1 MTNLSLTSILFVS
14 ILIEEVKVGCFPSK
28 SAWVIPVPVA
38 FAIFVSIF
46 TPPINNVL
54 QLICPGTTV
63 PIEEV
68 SLETIKELIFKCE
81 FLDNFSCFKS
91 KSS

>member
-1 MTNLSLTSILFVS
+1 MTNLTLTSILFVS
-14 ILIEEVKVGCFPSK
+14 ILIEEVKKFCFSSK
-28 SAWVIPVPVA
+28 SAWVIVEPVE
-38 FAIFVSIF
+38 FAIFVLIS
-46 TPPINNVL
+46 TPSINNVL

-81 FLDNFSCFKS
+81 FLDKFFLF
-91 KSS
+91 